1 MELLKDYISKAFDFF
16 RGGDRAELQKD
27 VSAQRSFIYNIVLCM
42 EYNTENSDRQ
52 STAFIVHTSMPWCS
66 SACVCSSDLSPLR
79 MHRAIKNGG
88 ALYVCWQDL

>member
-1 MELLKDYISKAFDFF
+1 MLEQEEMINGAVKRLYFKGLLIF

-52 STAFIVHTSMPWCS
+52 STAFIVHTS
-66 SACVCSSDLSPLR
+66 D
-79 MHRAIKNGG
+79 
-88 ALYVCWQDL
+88 ALV